1 MLRLAELL
9 RRLETAK
16 DEITGKEVLEY
27 ISLIKASLDQ
37 LGAEMPLNVPA
48 AELSYRAI
56 SQLEGVR
63 VTNAQALF
71 EYLKRIK
78 AGDYSLYALNVPPE
92 IAKILSKLGPIE

>member
-1 MLRLAELL
+1 
-9 RRLETAK
+9 
-16 DEITGKEVLEY
+16 
-27 ISLIKASLDQ
+27 
-37 LGAEMPLNVPA
+37 
-48 AELSYRAI
+48 
-56 SQLEGVR
+56 VR